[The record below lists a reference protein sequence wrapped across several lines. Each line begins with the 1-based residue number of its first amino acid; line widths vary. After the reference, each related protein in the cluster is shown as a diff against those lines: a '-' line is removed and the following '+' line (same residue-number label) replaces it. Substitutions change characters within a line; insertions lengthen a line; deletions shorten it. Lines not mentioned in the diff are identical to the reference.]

1 MVSYTISF
9 TREFQPAGSLNP
21 YCSGQWS
28 RTHEEGTGGAPT
40 LAGLNPYCSGQWSR
54 TYVSQMLTQI
64 STGLNP
70 YCSGQWSRTYIP
82 LANDATVG
90 VLILIVVD
98 NGLVHA

>member
-70 YCSGQWSRTYIP
+70 YCSGQWSRTRKCK
-82 LANDATVG
+82 LKKN
-90 VLILIVVD
+90 
-98 NGLVHA
+98 NK